1 MQVVPQ
7 ELSTALASVTIKN
20 GEKLDFEARLLGAS
34 RLDAWLF
41 QIEHDRYSVL
51 VVIPYKAIVRVSP
64 VGYHI
69 WCLYFLRYFG
79 LLHDRL
85 NWNESKVVA
94 HHLRIDL

>member
-1 MQVVPQ
+1 M
-7 ELSTALASVTIKN
+7 TIKN

-34 RLDAWLF
+34 WLDAWLF
-41 QIEHDRYSVL
+41 QIKHDRYSVL
-51 VVIPYKAIVRVSP
+51 VVIPYEAIVRVSP

-94 HHLRIDL
+94 HHLWIDL